1 MSNTPSL
8 LGCPFCGAPASGYPI
23 EAHQHSSF
31 LKNIV
36 GVPDHGGSYVIEGNC
51 ACGSGLIGETEA
63 EVTERWNRRT
73 PQPVAREPL
82 TDGQAKEVLWNEHL
96 LWMNAAG
103 LDTEGMRPTGEW
115 LDHWLFYVR
124 AIERAHGITQK
135 GGS

>member
-73 PQPVAREPL
+73 PQPVVREPL
-82 TDGQAKEVLWNEHL
+82 GNKELQAISLEYSASEDECTGFRDGWRFAEKH
-96 LWMNAAG
+96 
-103 LDTEGMRPTGEW
+103 
-115 LDHWLFYVR
+115 Y
-124 AIERAHGITQK
+124 GITQK
-135 GGS
+135 GGQHER